1 MEKQAEEGKRKV
13 DFTKE
18 EKTLDTIADVVLV
31 IGIGVALLLLLFKCT
46 YESSFG
52 NSHGGD
58 YNWPIIIQAI
68 TIGLSSLTAW
78 AVLKVIVG
86 ISVNIGKIAN
96 KQDKN

>member
-1 MEKQAEEGKRKV
+1 MENQAEEGKRKV

-31 IGIGVALLLLLFKCT
+31 IGIGVALLFLLLKST
-46 YESSFG
+46 YESSIW